1 MKGYNKMNMQIT
13 ELTDKE
19 ASFLLSYF
27 NGSIFASVFDKS
39 IGNQPPIKA
48 VFKKNYDKFLF
59 MMINEIKNMIAS
71 DVAITIPITVSEY
84 QKDQKQY
91 KVTSVFILT
100 KNNDKIYSI
109 ITKNNNY
116 SHEFIFSM
124 NSELS
129 IGSSPL
135 KEEKKSEIS
144 IKAFLMKLE
153 AAMANI
159 MKVKAEEDQ
168 LKKENKDGNTNKS
181 FNNSNNNNNMDF
193 NF

>member
-1 MKGYNKMNMQIT
+1 MNMQIV
-13 ELTDKE
+13 ELSDKE

-27 NGSIFASVFDKS
+27 NGSIFASVFDKA

-48 VFKKNYDKFLF
+48 VFKKNYDKFLV
-59 MMINEIKNMIAS
+59 MLITEIKNMLNNPEAS
-71 DVAITIPITVSEY
+71 TVPITVSDY
-84 QKDQKQY
+84 QKDLKQY
-91 KVTSVFILT
+91 KVTSVFILS
-100 KNNDKIYSI
+100 KNNDKIYSL

-116 SHEFIFSM
+116 THEFIFSM

-135 KEEKKSEIS
+135 KEEKKSELS
-144 IKAFLMKLE
+144 IRAFLMKLE

-159 MKVKAEEDQ
+159 MKVKSEEDQ

-181 FNNSNNNNNMDF
+181 FNNSNSNNNTDF